1 MHNAA
6 VSSPGSEIVLSQEQ
20 RKIVVIGAGP
30 AGLEIARIAAER
42 GHEVTIYER
51 SDISGGQLALWA
63 ASPSMGELGNIIR
76 WRLSEL
82 KRLGVPV
89 YFKRT
94 MNREDLESIDTDVI
108 VIATGSDDY
117 CRPIPGNHEIS
128 IVSPH
133 SLLRG
138 ELPKAKQAVV
148 LNEGRG
154 QAGLAAAELLLKRG
168 VGVEIITSDIAVAAD
183 LDPTVRVAW
192 YTRLGTEK
200 CRFSAGLVVECADS
214 GELTLRNVFDDRRE
228 LRNNVDLI
236 VDWPGCRANS
246 ALLNGWNRD
255 DVDFYSIG
263 DCVAPRTVE
272 NAMSEALLVANKI

>member
-1 MHNAA
+1 
-6 VSSPGSEIVLSQEQ
+6 
-20 RKIVVIGAGP
+20 
-30 AGLEIARIAAER
+30 
-42 GHEVTIYER
+42 
-51 SDISGGQLALWA
+51 
-63 ASPSMGELGNIIR
+63 MGELGNIIR

-89 YFKRT
+89 YHNRT
-94 MNREDLESIDTDVI
+94 MNRGDMDSIDADVI
-108 VIATGSDDY
+108 VVATGSDDY
-117 CRPIPGNHEIS
+117 CRPISGDHDIS

-138 ELPKAKQAVV
+138 KLPKAKQAVV

-154 QAGLAAAELLLKRG
+154 QAGLAAAELLLNQG
-168 VGVEIITSDIAVAAD
+168 VGVEIVTSDIAVAAD
-183 LDPTVRVAW
+183 LDPTVRIAW
-192 YTRLGTEK
+192 YTRLGLK
-200 CRFSAGLVVECADS
+200 NCRFSAGHVVESANS

-228 LRNNVDLI
+228 QRNNVDLI

-246 ALLNGWNRD
+246 ALLNGWKRD

-272 NAMSEALLVANKI
+272 IAMSEALRIANKI